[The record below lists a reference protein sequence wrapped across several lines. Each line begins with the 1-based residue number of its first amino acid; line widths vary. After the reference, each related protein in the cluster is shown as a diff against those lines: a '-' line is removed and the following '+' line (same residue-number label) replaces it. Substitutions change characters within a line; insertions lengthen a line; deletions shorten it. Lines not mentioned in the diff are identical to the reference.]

1 MVALFA
7 LTPAAAAEP
16 VESVDEIAREILTPE
31 YQSELPELK
40 PPKAI
45 SRGMGNFVTVV
56 LYVLFGVAL
65 VLISLW
71 IVNEFILPRQ
81 YAGDRELD
89 LGGEHATART
99 HPLEEPERLA
109 AAGRFEEAIHLL
121 LLHAFNHL
129 SRALDVSFSDSK
141 TARELAR
148 ELPLTPTRRQALA
161 ELVGQVELSLF
172 GGRPAA
178 AEHYA
183 RCRRSFELLLSGE
196 TA

>member
-1 MVALFA
+1 LAVVAA

-16 VESVDEIAREILTPE
+16 VEPVDEIAREILTPE

-40 PPKAI
+40 PPSLI
-45 SRGMGNFVTVV
+45 GHGMGSFVTVV
-56 LYVLFGVAL
+56 LYVLLGVAL

-81 YAGDRELD
+81 YAGDQDLE

-121 LLHAFNHL
+121 LLHAFAHL
-129 SRALDVSFSDSK
+129 SRVLDVSFSDSK

-148 ELPLTPTRRQALA
+148 ELPLTATRRQALG

-172 GGRPAA
+172 GGRPAG

-183 RCRRSFELLLSGE
+183 RCRRSFEELLSGE